1 MKKFLLLSISA
12 LSVSLP
18 AFAAE
23 ESIPG
28 DFSTTIGFVSEYSF
42 RGISQS
48 DEHPALQGS
57 VDWSHESGVYAGI
70 WGSNVDFNDG
80 DEASVEADIYAGY
93 SGELEGFTYDI
104 GAIYYAYPGADSDLD
119 YDFVEA
125 ALSAGYDFDS
135 AAVSTAVNYSPDYF
149 AGSGDATYLAAYLD
163 VPLGFM
169 PFDTKLSG
177 NVGRQWIDDN
187 DAFGVDDYTD
197 WGIGISANIEGFDVG
212 VKYIDTS
219 LDETEDCADGCEERV
234 IFSVSKTLP

>member
-135 AAVSTAVNYSPDYF
+135 AHPASITIDRI
-149 AGSGDATYLAAYLD
+149 
-163 VPLGFM
+163 VP
-169 PFDTKLSG
+169 
-177 NVGRQWIDDN
+177 
-187 DAFGVDDYTD
+187 
-197 WGIGISANIEGFDVG
+197 
-212 VKYIDTS
+212 
-219 LDETEDCADGCEERV
+219 
-234 IFSVSKTLP
+234 